1 MQRRSVLIFKW
12 TLGGILFGTL
22 FPLVGWWL
30 AGAGPTLQSLV
41 AAHAFQSVLWIVDLA
56 PFVLGGAGTLIG
68 IEYANV
74 DAALQAT
81 DAKVRERTAELLSTN
96 TQLED
101 LMRSK
106 DRFVATV
113 SHEVRN
119 PLTVVLGFAD
129 ELRDS
134 LRRAGNLESA
144 ELAELIGDQGRE
156 MNNIIED
163 LLVAARTEVGSMTVV
178 PGFVDLALEARAVV
192 RGCVCVKDIRDA
204 IALDLESAPVWAD
217 AARVRQILRN
227 LLTNAF
233 RYGGDSI
240 GVVVRQMEGLAT
252 VCVWDDGPGIPPDE
266 RETVFEA
273 YQQGRTDTPV
283 SGSVGLGL
291 CVSRQL
297 AQMMGGD
304 LSYRYEGGISTF
316 ALGLPAPQ
324 SAGDETGFVEEA
336 LAV

>member
-1 MQRRSVLIFKW
+1 MGSCSERCFRWSA
-12 TLGGILFGTL
+12 GGWPAQGLTS
-22 FPLVGWWL
+22 
-30 AGAGPTLQSLV
+30 QSLA

-56 PFVLGGAGTLIG
+56 PLVLGGAGALIG

-74 DAALQAT
+74 DAALRAT
-81 DAKVRERTAELLSTN
+81 DAKVQERTAELQSTN

-106 DRFVATV
+106 DKFVATV

-129 ELRDS
+129 ELRDG
-134 LRRAGNLESA
+134 LRRAGDLESA
-144 ELAELIGDQGRE
+144 DLADLIGDQGRE

-178 PGFVDLALEARAVV
+178 PGFVDLAHEARSVV
-192 RGCVCVKDIRDA
+192 RGCVCVKDIRDS
-204 IALDLESAPVWAD
+204 IALELESAAAWAD

-240 GVVVRQMEGLAT
+240 RVVVQPVEGFAT
-252 VCVWDDGPGIPPDE
+252 VCVCDDGPGIPPDE
-266 RETVFEA
+266 RETVFDA

-291 CVSRQL
+291 SVSRQL

-316 ALGLPAPQ
+316 ALSLPAAQ
-324 SAGDETGFVEEA
+324 SAGDEKGFVEEV